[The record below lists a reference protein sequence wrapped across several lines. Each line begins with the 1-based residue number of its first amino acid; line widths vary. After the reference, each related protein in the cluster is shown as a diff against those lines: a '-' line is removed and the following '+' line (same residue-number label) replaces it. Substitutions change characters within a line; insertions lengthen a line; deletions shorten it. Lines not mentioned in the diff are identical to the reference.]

1 MDLAK
6 TYILLHAARKSRAI
20 LQTISYQI
28 DVSSLARSAGTPL
41 KVNEIG
47 RVAISSSSP
56 LFLDPYQRNRAT
68 GNFILIDE
76 ETGSTVAAGMV
87 LDRRGREQQPKATPT
102 SNLSDTLHK
111 EPELVTIQDRHLKSG
126 FKPVTMW
133 CTGLSGSGKSTIAR
147 NLEKALFDSGRPIFM
162 LDGDTMRHGLNA
174 DLGFSPEARRENI
187 RRTAHVARLLNQ
199 AGVSVVCALISPLQ
213 ADRDLARSIIGSDEF
228 LEIYVSTPLAVCESR
243 DPHGLY
249 QRARKGEIVEFTGVS
264 APYEAPA
271 SPALSINTSEISV
284 EDAVLLI
291 VGLIKP

>member
-1 MDLAK
+1 MC
-6 TYILLHAARKSRAI
+6 T
-20 LQTISYQI
+20 
-28 DVSSLARSAGTPL
+28 
-41 KVNEIG
+41 
-47 RVAISSSSP
+47 
-56 LFLDPYQRNRAT
+56 
-68 GNFILIDE
+68 
-76 ETGSTVAAGMV
+76 
-87 LDRRGREQQPKATPT
+87 
-102 SNLSDTLHK
+102 NLSVEINH
-111 EPELVTIQDRHLKSG
+111 
-126 FKPVTMW
+126 
-133 CTGLSGSGKSTIAR
+133 AR

-228 LEIYVSTPLAVCESR
+228 LEIYVSTPLTVCESR

-271 SPALSINTSEISV
+271 SPALSSNTSEISV